1 VDYETPVNLYPEVD
15 PNTCNSIPRGEV
27 FHTNPPLGIE
37 LQVFHNPP
45 LGIELQLYG
54 STSGYRV
61 TGVS

>member
-1 VDYETPVNLYPEVD
+1 
-15 PNTCNSIPRGEV
+15 V

-45 LGIELQLYG
+45 LGIELQVFGSTSGCRVTGDSYQ

>member
-1 VDYETPVNLYPEVD
+1 
-15 PNTCNSIPRGEV
+15 V
-27 FHTNPPLGIE
+27 FHNPPLGIE

-45 LGIELQLYG
+45 LGIELQLFG